1 MKSKKTQE
9 FINNNEMD
17 AANLVDKNGCGWAVV
32 SIYDAYEAV
41 ELAEQDAE
49 ERMRDKAIEAFCED
63 CPLYNHAVNCPDCS
77 ALNAFKQ
84 RLNEE

>member
-9 FINNNEMD
+9 FIDRAMKHIVAD
-17 AANLVDKNGCGWAVV
+17 LSDHAKWQLRAAMSHTA
-32 SIYDAYEAV
+32 
-41 ELAEQDAE
+41 ELAEQEAE
-49 ERMRDKAIEAFCED
+49 ERMRDKAIEAFCKD
-63 CPLYNHAVNCPDCS
+63 CPLYNHAGNCPDCS